1 MKLLALLL
9 AIALTA
15 GVGYVSQVAMVA
27 DADRFYRLTEGAD
40 PAAVWFGGTLPPLV
54 VTGLCETGHAAD
66 KAIARRHAA
75 AHGAAGV
82 RSGGTLPAILVT
94 ARAPSVRHL
103 ATSCGAAPAAH
114 WHVD

>member
-1 MKLLALLL
+1 MKLLALVL

-15 GVGYVSQVAMVA
+15 GVGYGSQAVMAADVA
-27 DADRFYRLTEGAD
+27 RFHRMTAGAD

-54 VTGLCETGHAAD
+54 VTGICETGQPAGDASV
-66 KAIARRHAA
+66 RRHAA
-75 AHGAAGV
+75 ARGAV
-82 RSGGTLPAILVT
+82 SLRSGGTLPAIVVT

-103 ATSCGAAPAAH
+103 VTACRVATAAG